1 MSFVEKQ
8 NQKEQQFLEKLKSK
22 FQNLNPKQRRLTS
35 FSLRMV
41 IFMLLSIYF
50 SGLMHSIYDVV
61 YICVG
66 LLIFGL
72 FLFFLPWNKVLN
84 FFLEKF

>member
-1 MSFVEKQ
+1 MSFIEKQNELDKKFVEK
-8 NQKEQQFLEKLKSK
+8 LKAK
-22 FQNLNPKQRRLTS
+22 FKNLNPKQRRLTS
-35 FSLRMV
+35 FSLRVV
-41 IFMLLSIYF
+41 IFMLLSMYF
-50 SGLMHSIYDVV
+50 SGLMHSVSDAV

-66 LLIFGL
+66 LFIFGM